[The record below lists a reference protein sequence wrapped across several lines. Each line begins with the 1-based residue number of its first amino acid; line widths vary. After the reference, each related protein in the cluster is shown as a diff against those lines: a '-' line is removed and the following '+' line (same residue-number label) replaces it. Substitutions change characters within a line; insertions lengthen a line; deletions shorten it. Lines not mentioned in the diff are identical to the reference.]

1 ADDTAGWVRGN
12 QSTIVVLSKE
22 SRRALKAV
30 APYSSSFP
38 CLLASARKFIP
49 EMERNLGKGTDE
61 PGIHVKLNV
70 VASQGKY
77 VPGKDKPRFATDG
90 EASCPYVT
98 GQQRSRGAVADNDVA
113 PRGEA
118 PETIAAPP
126 GSPLRAQLAA
136 TGLGQANSPSE
147 NRLIA
152 ELMAPTV

>member
-1 ADDTAGWVRGN
+1 
-12 QSTIVVLSKE
+12 
-22 SRRALKAV
+22 
-30 APYSSSFP
+30 
-38 CLLASARKFIP
+38 
-49 EMERNLGKGTDE
+49 M
-61 PGIHVKLNV
+61 KLNV

-136 TGLGQANSPSE
+136 AGLGQANSPSE

-152 ELMAPTV
+152 ELMAPTVGLAPEDYPDWGSLLVGPVLRDAHVSVDVEEER